1 MACSNRSLSHV
12 VKFDGSNLLLWN
24 LGLDVAL
31 EEHDVQS
38 VTDGTCLM
46 PPEMRAVHEPAE
58 GQAVIDGAQVMLGP
72 VLNADAIK
80 DWKTKDCTA
89 RRILLSTIEEKLQN
103 TLVGCKTAFQIWTRL
118 SSQHNKCAANNR
130 YVIQR
135 KFLNYDYQQ
144 GHDAMSHISA
154 IENLVEQ
161 LKNMGEAPTLLCKSA
176 PKLSTLFHLT
186 CVDSLQHGR
195 LFQNKNRRLHC

>member
-1 MACSNRSLSHV
+1 
-12 VKFDGSNLLLWN
+12 
-24 LGLDVAL
+24 
-31 EEHDVQS
+31 
-38 VTDGTCLM
+38 
-46 PPEMRAVHEPAE
+46 MRAVHEPAE
-58 GQAVIDGAQVMLGP
+58 GQAVIDGAPVMLGP

-144 GHDAMSHISA
+144 GNLLSLFIQQTIFFLICAPLFVQAMTPCPTSRPLRTLS
-154 IENLVEQ
+154 NNSKTWVKPQ
-161 LKNMGEAPTLLCKSA
+161 LFCKSA

>member
-1 MACSNRSLSHV
+1 MYKTL
-12 VKFDGSNLLLWN
+12 
-24 LGLDVAL
+24 
-31 EEHDVQS
+31 Q
-38 VTDGTCLM
+38 
-46 PPEMRAVHEPAE
+46 MRAVHEPAE

-144 GHDAMSHISA
+144 G
-154 IENLVEQ
+154 NL
-161 LKNMGEAPTLLCKSA
+161 
-176 PKLSTLFHLT
+176 LSLFIQQT
-186 CVDSLQHGR
+186 I
-195 LFQNKNRRLHC
+195 FF